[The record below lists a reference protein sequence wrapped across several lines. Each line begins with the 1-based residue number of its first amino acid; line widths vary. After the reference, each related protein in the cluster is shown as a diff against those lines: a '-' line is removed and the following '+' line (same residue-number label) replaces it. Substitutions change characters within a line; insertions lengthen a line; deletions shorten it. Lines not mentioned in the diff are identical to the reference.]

1 MVRALVEELT
11 PEATDPGELLA
22 HLNHDLRSILKQ
34 SGTPLFTTA
43 FYLVADLETN
53 RAFYANAGHPKPIVL
68 RGSGGVEVLQ
78 NPGNKS
84 NPALGL
90 FDRFKYPTASV
101 PLSALDRFVLFTDG
115 VYDVEKDGE
124 LLSPEWLSSELL
136 KRRDL
141 PFGTMFDQILAE
153 LKTYCGDQEFC
164 DDMCLLGM
172 EVAG

>member
-1 MVRALVEELT
+1 MSDGQAAIDLGGLLVVGQGVAITSRVEQQVATAADDAGVALGQ
-11 PEATDPGELLA
+11 A
-22 HLNHDLRSILKQ
+22 
-34 SGTPLFTTA
+34 
-43 FYLVADLETN
+43 
-53 RAFYANAGHPKPIVL
+53 
-68 RGSGGVEVLQ
+68 SGGVEVLQ

-101 PLSALDRFVLFTDG
+101 PLCALDRFVLFTDG